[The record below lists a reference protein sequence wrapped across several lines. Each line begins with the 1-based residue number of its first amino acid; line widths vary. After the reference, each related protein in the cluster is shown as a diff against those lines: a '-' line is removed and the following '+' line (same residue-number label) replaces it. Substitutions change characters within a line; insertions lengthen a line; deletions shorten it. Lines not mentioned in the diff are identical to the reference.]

1 MCFKKGKVIII
12 SAPSGSGK
20 TTITRFLLSQNLNLH
35 FSVSACSRKKRP
47 NELDGVDYHFIGLNE
62 FKERL
67 KKNEFLEWEEVYK
80 DSFYGT
86 LREDVISK
94 LDSGKNIIFDIDV
107 KGALSLKRIFKHESL
122 TVYIDVPEK
131 IIERRLRDRKTEAER
146 DIVNRLIK
154 VKEEKR
160 LMPQFDRIVVNIDLE
175 KLKTE
180 ILLSVKEFL
189 KK

>member
-1 MCFKKGKVIII
+1 MCIRDRFCVRLI
-12 SAPSGSGK
+12 
-20 TTITRFLLSQNLNLH
+20 TIFGVKNLLLTSENYQKNQLLN
-35 FSVSACSRKKRP
+35 FQ
-47 NELDGVDYHFIGLNE
+47 
-62 FKERL
+62 
-67 KKNEFLEWEEVYK
+67 WT
-80 DSFYGT
+80 FYGT

-131 IIERRLRDRKTEAER
+131 IIERRLRDRKTEAEK

-160 LMPQFDRIVVNIDLE
+160 LMSQFDSIVVNIDLE

-189 KK
+189 EK

>member
-12 SAPSGSGK
+12 AAPSGSGK
-20 TTITRFLLSQNLNLH
+20 TTITRFLLSQNLNLQ
-35 FSVSACSRKKRP
+35 FSVSACSREKRS

-62 FKERL
+62 FKERI

-94 LDSGKNIIFDIDV
+94 LDSGTNIIFDIDV
-107 KGALSLKRIFKHESL
+107 KGALTLKRIFKHQSL
-122 TVYIDVPEK
+122 TVYIDVPEQ
-131 IIERRLRDRKTEAER
+131 IIERRLRDRKTEDEK

-154 VKEEKR
+154 LKEEKMF
-160 LMPQFDRIVVNIDLE
+160 MPQFDKVIVNIDLD
-175 KLKTE
+175 KLKTK